1 VIFLLSYDMVTARL
15 GKTWGLLI
23 RTKGGVIQKKK
34 ILRETYLFSGVSET
48 DLEALADL
56 AVSRNFS
63 RQATIFW
70 EGKEAQGFYL
80 LVTGLVKLVK
90 SSPDGKEYIIRLAQ
104 PGETFGEAVVF
115 ADSPYPA
122 TAMALEDCQTLFFP
136 KSNFLQHLAASPALA
151 RNMLATLSRL
161 LYHLTR
167 QLEDVSLKEVSA
179 RLARYLLERCQE
191 THGCIAM
198 GLSFEL
204 PTTKT
209 HLAAYLGTISE
220 TLSRT
225 LARFKSLGAIE
236 VDKGK
241 ITIND
246 PSLLKNMAKGSKF

>member
-1 VIFLLSYDMVTARL
+1 M
-15 GKTWGLLI
+15 
-23 RTKGGVIQKKK
+23 K
-34 ILRETYLFSGVSET
+34 ILREAHLFSGVSET

-56 AVSRNFS
+56 AVSRDFP
-63 RQATIFW
+63 RQASIFW
-70 EGKEAQGFYL
+70 EGKEPQGFYM

-90 SSPDGKEYIIRLAQ
+90 TSPDGKEYIIRLVQ

-122 TAMALEDCQTLFFP
+122 TAMTLEDCQTLFFP
-136 KSNFLQHLAASPALA
+136 KKVFLQYLAASPALA

-191 THGCIAM
+191 THGRVAA
-198 GLSFEL
+198 GLTFAL

-236 VDKGK
+236 MEKGK

-246 PSLLKNMAKGSKF
+246 PALLQNMAKGTKS

>member
-1 VIFLLSYDMVTARL
+1 MSNAAVTAKL
-15 GKTWGLLI
+15 NKI
-23 RTKGGVIQKKK
+23 RVLAGRTAGGVIQKKK
-34 ILRETYLFSGVSET
+34 ILRQTHLFSGVSEP

-56 AVSRNFS
+56 AVNRQFS

-70 EGKEAQGFYL
+70 EGKEPQGFYL

-90 SSPDGKEYIIRLAQ
+90 SSLDGKEYIIRLVQ

-115 ADSPYPA
+115 AVSPYPA
-122 TAMALEDCQTLFFP
+122 TAIALEDCQTLFFP
-136 KSNFLQHLAASPALA
+136 GKAFLQHLADSPALA

-161 LYHLTR
+161 LYHLTK

-179 RLARYLLERCQE
+179 RLARYLLERCEE
-191 THGCIAM
+191 THGRIAA
-198 GLSFEL
+198 GLTFEL

-225 LARFKSLGAIE
+225 LARFKTSGAIE
-236 VDKGK
+236 VEKGR
-241 ITIND
+241 ITISD
-246 PSLLKNMAKGSKF
+246 PQLLQNMAKGSKS

>member
-1 VIFLLSYDMVTARL
+1 M
-15 GKTWGLLI
+15 
-23 RTKGGVIQKKK
+23 
-34 ILRETYLFSGVSET
+34 SEP
-48 DLEALADL
+48 DLEALAAL
-56 AVSRNFS
+56 AVTRQFP
-63 RQATIFW
+63 RQAPIFW

-90 SSPDGKEYIIRLAQ
+90 SSPDGKEYIIRLVQ

-115 ADSPYPA
+115 AASPYPA
-122 TAMALEDCQTLFFP
+122 TAIALEESQTLFFP
-136 KSNFLQHLAASPALA
+136 GKTFLQHLAASPALA

-179 RLARYLLERCQE
+179 RLARYLLERCTE
-191 THGCIAM
+191 THGRIAP
-198 GLSFEL
+198 GLTFEL

-236 VDKGK
+236 MEKGK
-241 ITIND
+241 ITIGD
-246 PSLLKNMAKGSKF
+246 PHLLQNMAKGSKS